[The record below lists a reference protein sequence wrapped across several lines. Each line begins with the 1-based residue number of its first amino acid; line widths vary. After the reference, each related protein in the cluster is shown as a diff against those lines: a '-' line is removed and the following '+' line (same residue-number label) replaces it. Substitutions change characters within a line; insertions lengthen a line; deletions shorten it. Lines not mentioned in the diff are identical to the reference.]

1 MFFRIA
7 IVSILLTVPQLF
19 GAISI
24 IYSVAPAGGGS
35 PDNVYRYT
43 YLLSGSVAEN
53 QEVDIQFDPDL
64 FRRLMNATASSGF
77 DVLLLQPNNPP
88 GVPGDLSAL
97 ALNNI
102 TGPSTLGVDVVYLGT
117 GIPGVQPFF
126 INTVGAGGELTLVE
140 SGSTVSASAV
150 PEPGTFLF
158 TGGTFVICSG
168 TIMLRRRS
176 RRSM

>member
-24 IYSVAPAGGGS
+24 TFSVAPAGGGS

-43 YLLSGSVAEN
+43 YLLSGSIAAKPGGRYTIRSRPVC
-53 QEVDIQFDPDL
+53 
-64 FRRLMNATASSGF
+64 RLMNATASSGF